1 VFSVSAVV
9 ALADSRTHIDD
20 TAASAATAMKLRIL
34 SQ

>member
-1 VFSVSAVV
+1 V

-34 SQ
+34 GQQKQ